1 MGLYIENNI
10 LICDRSHAVV
20 CSCVLLKHDQ
30 LLVVV
35 PVVVPVVV
43 ILNYFLILSPQL
55 DISNEQF

>member
-35 PVVVPVVV
+35 PVVV

>member
-10 LICDRSHAVV
+10 LICDRSNAVV

-30 LLVVV
+30 LL
-35 PVVVPVVV
+35 VVVPVVV

>member
-1 MGLYIENNI
+1 MGLYIKNNI

-35 PVVVPVVV
+35 PIVV